1 MDLRIGVL
9 SHTITQHKLRQK
21 KNQDRDEEDV
31 NVNNLEELEDVN

>member
-21 KNQDRDEEDV
+21 KNQDGEEDV
-31 NVNNLEELEDVN
+31 GVNNLEDIEDVN